1 MTVQDPI
8 QTEQTETHAAPS
20 NWLSAENRHDS
31 GVYNKHQVVM
41 VRGKGS
47 LVWDE
52 SGREY
57 IDCVGGYGVAT
68 IGHSHPDVVQAIRDQ
83 ADTLLVMPQSLPN
96 DKRAE
101 FLTELVS
108 VLPEGLD
115 RVFLCNSGTEA
126 MEAAKKFAITA
137 TGRQHFVSMKRGF
150 SGRSLG
156 ALALTWEPKYRE
168 PFGDAVDNKNVSFV
182 TYGNIEELRAAI
194 TEDTAAVILE
204 PVQGEGGVRPA
215 NADFIRAARQITRE
229 KGALLI
235 MDEIQTGFCRT
246 GKMFAV
252 EHFCAESCQDADG
265 IRCGCNVAA
274 DCLVKPDGMT
284 LAKAMAGGVP
294 IGAFVMT
301 GDVADKMPK
310 GGHGTTFGGNPLS
323 MAAGVAAIRA
333 MKNEGM
339 AEQARVKGEYFME
352 KLRAIS
358 SSKIREVRGLG
369 LMIGVELKEKSAPYI
384 DALEHQEGVLAL
396 QATPLVVRFLPP
408 VVITTEQIDSVV
420 AAFERVLNSVNP
432 RAERVAQLAE
442 QAGEKQSE

>member
-8 QTEQTETHAAPS
+8 QTETNTAPS

-31 GVYNKHQVVM
+31 GVYSKHQVVM
-41 VRGKGS
+41 VSGKGS
-47 LVWDE
+47 NVWDE
-52 SGREY
+52 NGREY

-137 TGRQHFVSMKRGF
+137 TGRHHFVSMKRGF

-168 PFGDAVDNKNVSFV
+168 PFGRRSDNKNVSFM
-182 TYGNIEELRAAI
+182 TYGDIEALRAAI
-194 TEDTAAVILE
+194 DRRHRRSHSGTRAGRRRRASGHAE
-204 PVQGEGGVRPA
+204 
-215 NADFIRAARQITRE
+215 FIRAARQITRE

-265 IRCGCNVAA
+265 IRCGCQVAEN
-274 DCLVKPDGMT
+274 CLVKPDGMT

-301 GDVADKMPK
+301 GEVADKMPK

-339 AEQARVKGEYFME
+339 AEQARVKGNT
-352 KLRAIS
+352 S
-358 SSKIREVRGLG
+358 
-369 LMIGVELKEKSAPYI
+369 
-384 DALEHQEGVLAL
+384 
-396 QATPLVVRFLPP
+396 
-408 VVITTEQIDSVV
+408 
-420 AAFERVLNSVNP
+420 
-432 RAERVAQLAE
+432 
-442 QAGEKQSE
+442 